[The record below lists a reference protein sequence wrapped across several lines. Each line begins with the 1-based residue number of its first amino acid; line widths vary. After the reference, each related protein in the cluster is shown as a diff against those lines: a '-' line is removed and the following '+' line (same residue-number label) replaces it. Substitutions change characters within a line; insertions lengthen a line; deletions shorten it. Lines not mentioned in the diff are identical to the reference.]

1 LLKQLRSGTKLWS
14 TKQLL
19 VLFTRVLDLHNDFED
34 LSGNDADKPNFKD
47 FAETYSQ
54 YEQYKR
60 CFQNCISSPRNTP
73 DRCQRRCW
81 RSVSLIQRGDEEMEG
96 VKKETDDAVE
106 VEAPTDPFEE
116 SDEDLEDEAM
126 FEDEVVEED
135 TQEE

>member
-1 LLKQLRSGTKLWS
+1 
-14 TKQLL
+14 
-19 VLFTRVLDLHNDFED
+19 
-34 LSGNDADKPNFKD
+34 
-47 FAETYSQ
+47 
-54 YEQYKR
+54 
-60 CFQNCISSPRNTP
+60 
-73 DRCQRRCW
+73 
-81 RSVSLIQRGDEEMEG
+81 MEG